1 MITREHLTYFHIR
14 LDGCRSYQYFL
25 TKKDHEAL
33 LHCLSLWN
41 GISWFSCCSS
51 RTAHHCQPP
60 IENILLYNPLFPW
73 EQSFLLHR
81 KRSFPPT
88 SILRIQ
94 GIWLKKAFTSIVEYS
109 AQTEFEFT
117 HAKMLLHCKLV
128 EKWEEGTSS
137 FWSYCTTTVPLSKH
151 WLMDHDGQ
159 FANLIR
165 QKLAKGSTIGPQI
178 LRASKK
184 KYHENKGNIL
194 MALCPPF
201 RRCLTITSCN

>member
-25 TKKDHEAL
+25 TKNDHEAL
-33 LHCLSLWN
+33 LHCSSLWN

-51 RTAHHCQPP
+51 RTEHQCQQP
-60 IENILLYNPLFPW
+60 IENILLYIWLFLL

-81 KRSFPPT
+81 KRSLPPA

-94 GIWLKKAFTSIVEYS
+94 RIWLKKAFASIVETL
-109 AQTEFEFT
+109 AQAEFEFT
-117 HAKMLLHCKLV
+117 HAKMLLHYKLV
-128 EKWEEGTSS
+128 EEWEKGTSS

-165 QKLAKGSTIGPQI
+165 QMLAKGSTIGPQI
-178 LRASKK
+178 LQQRQNFSSVREKVSWK
-184 KYHENKGNIL
+184 QG
-194 MALCPPF
+194 
-201 RRCLTITSCN
+201 